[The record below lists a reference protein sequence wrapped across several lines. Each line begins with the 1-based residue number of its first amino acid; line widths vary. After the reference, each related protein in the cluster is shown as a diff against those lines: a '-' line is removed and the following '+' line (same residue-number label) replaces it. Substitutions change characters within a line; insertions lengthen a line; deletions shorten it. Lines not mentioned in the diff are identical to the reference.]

1 VINVTFY
8 SKEKILVEVTWDFP
22 RFIQSSVKKS
32 LNPSLMLLQEIPN
45 AGRGTVIDVRTREE
59 YDLGHPTAAV
69 QIPWDLHL
77 YYLDDLAELPKPWM
91 FCCEEGFR
99 SGLVV
104 FSLQMLGFEEVYNVG
119 RWIDVDRERKL
130 IPDQLEEAA

>member
-1 VINVTFY
+1 
-8 SKEKILVEVTWDFP
+8 
-22 RFIQSSVKKS
+22 
-32 LNPSLMLLQEIPN
+32 MLLQEIPN
-45 AGRGTVIDVRTREE
+45 ARRGTIIDVRTREE
-59 YDLGHPTAAV
+59 YDLGHPKGAV
-69 QIPWDLHL
+69 HIPWDLHL
-77 YYLDDLAELPKPWM
+77 YYLDELQELPKPWM
-91 FCCEEGFR
+91 LCCEEGFR